1 MNAKVIPSPTKTSI
15 IDMGRIITL
24 LFQPKIQI
32 ISLIKLEFMT
42 EMLHWIILDFT
53 KVWSGAKCVFICTMQ
68 FVHGFC
74 ENKSLCNYNNI
85 NI

>member
-1 MNAKVIPSPTKTSI
+1 MNTKAIPSPTKTSI

-24 LFQPKIQI
+24 LFQLKIKM

-53 KVWSGAKCVFICTMQ
+53 KV
-68 FVHGFC
+68 
-74 ENKSLCNYNNI
+74 
-85 NI
+85 